1 MNRNIP
7 LSELI
12 TTLESLSDMMQSPML
27 KEASHR
33 LKLADDAAYR
43 LQEALDYVSRN
54 ITIDNA
60 SELRRREFFNQSEI
74 LIKIIREGGLYP

>member
-43 LQEALDYVSRN
+43 LQEALAYVSRN

-74 LIKIIREGGLYP
+74 LIKIIREGGFYQ